1 MLADY
6 SSTIDSIVLLESLK
20 MAKKILPLTI
30 AQIKAASPRD
40 KMYRLAD
47 GQGLALWVFPNGLK
61 SWRLAYTRKDGKKDT
76 LVLGSLN
83 DFTLAEARKWRDE
96 NRAKLARKEDIKSVS
111 TIPTFKSV
119 YEMWHKRWSL
129 TVTSDYANLVNH
141 NVVNNVMNYLGL
153 MPINE
158 IKPTHIVTAL
168 TPMENRGANE
178 SLRRVK
184 QNISAVFDFAIARG
198 LTEYNP
204 AYAIKNNAF
213 NPTSKVHFKALRPDQ
228 LIDLIRFLEFGKIST
243 MPRLCAY
250 FQLLTL
256 ARPGEAVRSEWAHID
271 FNKKLWTI
279 PADKMKKRR
288 EHVVPLADLTIKI
301 LQDAQKISFGKRY
314 IFVGIDLEKPMH
326 IGTHRTAIQKGGL
339 DTTAHGLRTLASTIL
354 NEQTKFNIDAI
365 EMALSHAPENKV
377 RAAYNRSE
385 YLQER
390 TEILIW
396 WAKKISDCI
405 DGVVK

>member
-1 MLADY
+1 
-6 SSTIDSIVLLESLK
+6 

-30 AQIKAASPRD
+30 AQIKSAEPRE

-47 GQGLALWVFPNGLK
+47 GQGLALWIFPTGLK

-96 NRAKLARKEDIKSVS
+96 NRAKLARKEDIKTVNTCSN
-111 TIPTFKSV
+111 FKGV
-119 YEMWHKRWSL
+119 FDLWYKRWSL
-129 TVTSDYANLVNH
+129 TVTQDYAKMVSR
-141 NVVNNVMNYLGL
+141 NVHNNVMQYLGPML
-153 MPINE
+153 INE
-158 IKPTHIVTAL
+158 IKPVHIVTAL
-168 TPMENRGANE
+168 TPMENRGVNE
-178 SLRRVK
+178 ALRRMK

-204 AYAIKNNAF
+204 AQAIKNNAF
-213 NPTSKVHFKALRPDQ
+213 NPASKTHFRALKPDQ
-228 LIDLIRFLEFGKIST
+228 LIDLVRFLEFGKINT

-256 ARPGEAVRSEWAHID
+256 ARPGEAVNAEWAHID
-271 FNKKLWTI
+271 FYKKLWII
-279 PADKMKKRR
+279 PADKMKRRR
-288 EHVVPLADLTIKI
+288 EHIVPLADLTIKI
-301 LQDAQKISFGKRY
+301 LQDAQKISFGKQY
-314 IFVGIDLEKPMH
+314 VFVGIDLKKPMH
-326 IGTHRTAIQKGGL
+326 ISAHRRAMQKGGL

-354 NEQTKFNIDAI
+354 NEQTKFSIDAI

-377 RAAYNRSE
+377 RAAYNRAE
-385 YLQER
+385 YLDER
-390 TEILIW
+390 IEILNW

-405 DGVVK
+405 DNAI